1 MATKSGR
8 TIAFEKKRSAKEVL
22 LRWETLLIFILLA
35 VNVMNVS
42 ISPNY
47 LNLYNLFTNISSFL
61 VKGFIASV
69 IGGLGSITGA
79 VAGAFLLGI
88 VEVALIGLV
97 GSGWTPA
104 CVFVVMLVFLL
115 LRPRGISGVIVQ
127 EKA

>member
-1 MATKSGR
+1 MLSR
-8 TIAFEKKRSAKEVL
+8 QFSPAFLDARAVL
-22 LRWETLLIFILLA
+22 TALAMPLLA
-35 VNVMNVS
+35 IAAARGRRLRRPLSVS
-42 ISPNY
+42 RQVV
-47 LNLYNLFTNISSFL
+47 FHGATL
-61 VKGFIASV
+61 V
-69 IGGLGSITGA
+69 